1 MSELVS
7 IITASYNV
15 EQYIAETIASV
26 QSQTYQDWEMII
38 TDDASTDNTC
48 KIIEEIAKKD
58 GRIKLLK
65 LKQNSG
71 PAVARNQ
78 SIKKVRG
85 RFIAFLDADDIWY
98 PDKLALQVK
107 LMLEQNISVSFTSYQ
122 HIDEAGKD
130 LNYVINAIPNLSYA
144 KLLKNNYIGNLTGMY
159 DVSKLGKLYQPN
171 LKKRQDW
178 CFWLEALK
186 RSNKPAVGIQQV
198 LAKYRIRKGSVS
210 RNKVQLLKYNF
221 LVYHQ
226 YLKFSFLKSML
237 YLVVFLVEYFFVRP
251 KYINNNGV

>member
-26 QSQTYQDWEMII
+26 QSQTHTNWEMII
-38 TDDASTDNTC
+38 TDDGSTDNTY
-48 KIIEEIAKKD
+48 KIIEEIARKD
-58 GRIKLLK
+58 ARIKLYK

-78 SIKKVRG
+78 SIKKARG
-85 RFIAFLDADDIWY
+85 RFIAFLDADDLWC

-159 DVSKLGKLYQPN
+159 DVTKLGKLYQPN

-186 RSNKPAVGIQQV
+186 RSDKPAVGIQQV

-251 KYINNNGV
+251 KYIKN

>member
-78 SIKKVRG
+78 SIKKARG

-122 HIDEAGKD
+122 HIDVAGKD

>member
-78 SIKKVRG
+78 SIKKARG

-186 RSNKPAVGIQQV
+186 RSDKPAVGIQQV

>member
-78 SIKKVRG
+78 SIKKARG

-159 DVSKLGKLYQPN
+159 NVSKLGKLYQPN